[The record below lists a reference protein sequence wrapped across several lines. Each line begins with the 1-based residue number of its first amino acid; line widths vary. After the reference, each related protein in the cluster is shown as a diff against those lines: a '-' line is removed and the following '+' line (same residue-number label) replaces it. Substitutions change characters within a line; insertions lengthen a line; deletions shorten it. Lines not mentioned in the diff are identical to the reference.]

1 MEIAIHLREKQQK
14 RHRQD
19 ISKRINIRTMPASV
33 QRHNLARLRKAMGLT
48 QSDFADLIMRSFPTI
63 KAIEAGKLPLS
74 ENLATLISEVTGVD
88 RLWLLENN
96 LEAPVPPL
104 KPLSATW
111 APQDRAYEFA
121 CSLLMDLFS
130 RLFAVC
136 RRLQE
141 GHGRKG
147 LATLIKEELQ
157 VFEETGY
164 EPDAIQKCRATVE
177 PFEFFKMHP
186 ELFDYDLGRLVNLD
200 FLIKDA
206 YQAQTLG
213 QKAFRKIGENVK
225 KKKKQS
231 TSVSPGVA
239 FSTPPKPVSE
249 TRSPRRQKGSR
260 PGRKSS

>member
-1 MEIAIHLREKQQK
+1 
-14 RHRQD
+14 
-19 ISKRINIRTMPASV
+19 MPASV
-33 QRHNLARLRKAMGLT
+33 QRHNLARLRKQLSLT
-48 QSDFADLIMRSFPTI
+48 QSDLADLIMRTLPTI
-63 KAIEAGKLPLS
+63 KAIETGKLPLS

-111 APQDRAYEFA
+111 GPEDRAYEFA

-147 LATLIKEELQ
+147 LATFIKEELQ
-157 VFEETGY
+157 VFQETGY
-164 EPDAIQKCRATVE
+164 EPDAIQRCRATVE
-177 PFEFFKMHP
+177 PFEFFEMHP
-186 ELFDYDLGRLVNLD
+186 ELFDYDLGRLINLD
-200 FLIKDA
+200 FLVKDA
-206 YQAQTLG
+206 YQAQMLG
-213 QKAFRKIGENVK
+213 QKAFRKAGENVK
-225 KKKKQS
+225 KKRKQS
-231 TSVSPGVA
+231 TFASHDVV

-249 TRSPRRQKGSR
+249 TRSRQRRKGSR
-260 PGRKSS
+260 PSRKSS